1 MNRGATFKKADLHLH
16 TPGTGQNFKV
26 GEGRDLSSPEGRK
39 AFAREYVRT
48 ARERGLDIIAITN
61 HNDTSWID
69 LIREAARELEREIG
83 PLVVFP
89 GVEVGSEAGKS
100 IHILA
105 IFDQNTPVLEIER
118 FLADIGLESERHF
131 TREGYVRPSNKS
143 FTDIVDLID
152 ERGGIAIAAHAFS
165 DENSLLGARENRGL
179 ARAQQFQN
187 PHLLGL
193 DLGRHG
199 SLEELEPWEKYVV
212 TNTHSD
218 PNLRRER
225 PIGCLSSSDAHS
237 LEEIGEYFSWIKCEE
252 NAITLETLRR
262 ALLDPEARLRL
273 RDERPAAP
281 KYVISRLEVENTGTG
296 FLRGLSLEFNERL
309 NCLIGGRGT
318 GKSAIIELL
327 RYLWEQEPPVAR
339 RKEWES
345 FRPVFFPETARA
357 QVDVLVRDGVQETRY
372 RFRREGH
379 RQTEVYQLVNG
390 SEIRKPDLR
399 PQDVFRLDIFGQK
412 EILFTSQDIRSQLK
426 LLDRMCG
433 KEVEDLNNEERETQ
447 LRIRRIREEMI
458 YLARRIEEHKARL
471 VQLPALR
478 ERLRRIQ
485 VPEITRLEEDHKHY
499 QQEEHLWQKVSEE
512 LDKIARALSPDSR
525 PRVNT
530 AELSPEKTEKLPS
543 AEIWRSLWE
552 ALNEFNKRVDE
563 SFGQLLEAVE
573 SLIRRIEPHRAEWEA
588 RRRESD
594 ARYYEKMKEMG
605 IKGEAIDEI
614 KRIEREIAELE
625 RVEREVQALKDA
637 LRSKVESEW
646 MPVLEDLR
654 KIREDRFKRRD
665 HKAREITKRLGSRVR
680 ITTEQQG
687 DREALIEELRK
698 ILAGSRLRDSD
709 YENLANMCREN
720 FLGMLAS
727 IERGDQQTEE
737 DLRIFTRW
745 VSESP
750 LADALGPDKFQR
762 AINYLGWEQRLEF
775 AEYGIPDRVTIEV
788 NIGTAERPIWRTVG
802 PRIGEGVPEGVS
814 VGQGCTA
821 ILSLILLE
829 TPFPLIL
836 DQPEDDLDNRFIYD
850 EIVQILRRERGHRQM
865 IIATHNPN
873 IPVAGDV
880 ELIIALSA
888 QEEHEGKGD
897 LLCRVEASGFIDN
910 NKVVEQVIQ
919 ILDGGRYAFE
929 LRRQKYGF

>member
-1 MNRGATFKKADLHLH
+1 MSRGATFKKADLHLH
-16 TPGTGQNFKV
+16 APGTGQNFRL

-39 AFAREYVRT
+39 AFAREYVRK
-48 ARERGLDIIAITN
+48 AREKGLDIIAITN

-69 LIREAARELEREIG
+69 PIREAARELEGEIG

-89 GVEVGSEAGKS
+89 GVEVGSEAGES

-105 IFDQNTPVLEIER
+105 IFDRNTPVFEIER
-118 FLADIGLESERHF
+118 FLADIGLESRRRF
-131 TREGYVRPSNKS
+131 TPAGNVCPSSRS
-143 FTDIVDLID
+143 FTDIVDLIH

-179 ARAQQFQN
+179 AREQQFRN
-187 PHLLGL
+187 PRLLGL
-193 DLGRHG
+193 DLGHHG
-199 SLEELEPWEKYVV
+199 SLEELESWEKYVV
-212 TNTHSD
+212 TNIHSN

-225 PIGCLSSSDAHS
+225 PIGCISSSDAHS

-252 NAITLETLRR
+252 EITLETLRR

-273 RDERPAAP
+273 RDERPAEP

-327 RYLWEQEPPVAR
+327 RYLWEQEPPMAR
-339 RKEWES
+339 RKEWED

-357 QVDVLVRDGVQETRY
+357 QVDVLVREGVQETWY
-372 RFRREGH
+372 RFRREGQ
-379 RQTEVYQLVNG
+379 RRSEVYQLVNG

-433 KEVEDLNNEERETQ
+433 KEVEDLNDEERETQ
-447 LRIRRIREEMI
+447 LRIRHIREEMI
-458 YLARRIEEHKARL
+458 YLARRIEEHEARL
-471 VQLPALR
+471 VQLPALQ

-485 VPEITRLEEDHKHY
+485 VPEIRELEEAHKHY
-499 QQEEHLWQKVSEE
+499 QQEEYLWQKVSEE

-525 PRVNT
+525 PRVHT
-530 AELSPEKTEKLPS
+530 AELSPEKTDKLPY

-552 ALNEFNKRVDE
+552 DLNELNKRVDE

-573 SLIRRIEPHRAEWEA
+573 SLRGKIRLHEAEWEA
-588 RRRESD
+588 QRRKSD
-594 ARYYEKMKEMG
+594 ARYYETMREMG
-605 IKGEAIDEI
+605 IKGEVIDEI
-614 KRIEREIAELE
+614 TRLE
-625 RVEREVQALKDA
+625 RDIADLERLESEVKDLKDQ
-637 LRSKVESEW
+637 LRRKVDREW
-646 MPVLEDLR
+646 VPAVEDLQRIR
-654 KIREDRFKRRD
+654 KDRFRKRNQ
-665 HKAREITKRLGSRVR
+665 KAQEITERLRPRVR
-680 ITTEQQG
+680 VTVKEKG

-709 YENLANMCREN
+709 YENLANMFCEN

-727 IERGDQQTEE
+727 IEERGDQQTEE

-750 LADALGPDKFQR
+750 LSDALGRDKFQR
-762 AINYLGWEQRLEF
+762 VINYLGWEQRLEF

-802 PRIGEGVPEGVS
+802 PRIGEGIPEGVS

-873 IPVAGDV
+873 IPVAGDA

-919 ILDGGRYAFE
+919 ILDGGRQAFE

>member
-1 MNRGATFKKADLHLH
+1 MSRGATFKKADLHLH
-16 TPGTGQNFKV
+16 APGTGQNFRL
-26 GEGRDLSSPEGRK
+26 GEGRDLSSPKGRK
-39 AFAREYVRT
+39 AFAQEYVRK
-48 ARERGLDIIAITN
+48 AREKGLDIIAITN

-69 LIREAARELEREIG
+69 PIREAARELEGEIG

-89 GVEVGSEAGKS
+89 GVEVGSEAGES

-105 IFDQNTPVLEIER
+105 IFDRNTLVFEIER
-118 FLADIGLESERHF
+118 FLADIGLESERRF
-131 TREGYVRPSNKS
+131 TPAGNVCPSSKS
-143 FTDIVDLID
+143 FTDIVNLVHD
-152 ERGGIAIAAHAFS
+152 RGGIAIAAHAFS
-165 DENSLLGARENRGL
+165 DENSLLGAPENRGL
-179 ARAQQFQN
+179 AREQQFR
-187 PHLLGL
+187 HSCLLGL
-193 DLGRHG
+193 DLGHHG

-212 TNTHSD
+212 TNTHYT
-218 PNLRRER
+218 LKRER

-252 NAITLETLRR
+252 EITLETLRR

-273 RDERPAAP
+273 RDERPAEP

-327 RYLWEQEPPVAR
+327 RYLWEQEPPMAR

-357 QVDVLVRDGVQETRY
+357 QVDILVREGVQETRY

-379 RQTEVYQLVNG
+379 RQTEVYQLVDGN
-390 SEIRKPDLR
+390 EIPKPDLR

-433 KEVEDLNNEERETQ
+433 REVEELNEEEQSIQ
-447 LRIRRIREEMI
+447 LSIRHIREEMI
-458 YLARRIEEHKARL
+458 YLARRIEEREARL
-471 VQLPALR
+471 VQLPALQ

-512 LDKIARALSPDSR
+512 LDKIARAMSPDSR
-525 PRVNT
+525 PRVDT
-530 AELSPEKTEKLPS
+530 AELNPEQTNGLPS
-543 AEIWRSLWE
+543 AEVWGSLWRD
-552 ALNEFNKRVDE
+552 LNELNERVDE
-563 SFGQLLEAVE
+563 SFGRLLETVE
-573 SLIRRIEPHRAEWEA
+573 FLQGRIKQHRAEWEA

-594 ARYYEKMKEMG
+594 ARYYEKMREMG
-605 IKGEAIDEI
+605 IKGEVIDEI
-614 KRIEREIAELE
+614 ARLEREIADLKRLE
-625 RVEREVQALKDA
+625 SEVKTLKA
-637 LRSKVESEW
+637 QLRSEVEKW
-646 MPVLEDLR
+646 MPAVEALQ

-665 HKAREITKRLGSRVR
+665 QKAQEITKRLGSRVR
-680 ITTEQQG
+680 ITIEEQG
-687 DREALIEELRK
+687 DREALVEELRK

-709 YENLANMCREN
+709 YKNLAEMFRASL
-720 FLGMLAS
+720 LGMLAS
-727 IERGDQQTEE
+727 IEQADQQTEE
-737 DLRIFTRW
+737 SLRIFTRW
-745 VSESP
+745 LSESP
-750 LADALGPDKFQR
+750 SLDTFGLEKFQR
-762 AINYLGWEQRLEF
+762 VVKSLGWEQRLEF
-775 AEYGIPDRVTIEV
+775 AEYGVPDRVTIEV

-802 PRIGEGVPEGVS
+802 PRIGEGIPEGVS

-873 IPVAGDV
+873 IPVAGDA

-888 QEEHEGKGD
+888 QEEHEGKGN

-919 ILDGGRYAFE
+919 ILDGGRQAFE